1 MQKKLYLIYSVV
13 EVNSFEHSSQQVDYT
28 VGSSTSLL
36 YYSSDNIPDKY
47 IHWTTDIVTNGDT
60 DGYSIEYTNPVL
72 LSVLYSDMGAG
83 LHVVS
88 CFYRMSP
95 VNFLGSINLA
105 IKGNVLYT
113 LVNVINFSV
122 T

>member
-1 MQKKLYLIYSVV
+1 MIYSVV
-13 EVNSFEHSSQQVDYT
+13 EVNSFGDSSQQVDYT
-28 VGSSTSLL
+28 IGSSTSLL
-36 YYSSDNIPDKY
+36 YYSSDNFPDKY
-47 IHWTTDIVTNGDT
+47 IHWTTDAVTDGDT

-72 LSVLYSDMGAG
+72 LSELYSHMGAG

-113 LVNVINFSV
+113 LTNIIKSYP
-122 T
+122 